1 VPYYEI
7 GFTAKGSAEFSK
19 ARLPTVRV
27 AWAVVCTLQ
36 ASNEELRYITAPD
49 GRDMG
54 EAELKLAAERE
65 DRK

>member
-1 VPYYEI
+1 MPYYEI

-19 ARLPTVRV
+19 ARLPSARV

-36 ASNEELRYITAPD
+36 ASNEEIRYITAPD
-49 GRDMG
+49 GHDIN